1 METIGER
8 IRRLRKE
15 NELGLNVLAERV
27 GMSSQALWNLENDVV
42 GKTFEKLAPL
52 AKALGCRI
60 DDLFPEMDA
69 PEESKTVGADGFE
82 DAQKAEESNDDGWEW

>member
-8 IRRLRKE
+8 IRRLRKK
-15 NELGLNVLAERV
+15 NDLGLNVLAEKV

-42 GKTFEKLAPL
+42 GKSFVKLAPL

-60 DDLFPEMDA
+60 DDLFPEMD
-69 PEESKTVGADGFE
+69 ETQEDKTVCTDGFE
-82 DAQKAEESNDDGWEW
+82 DETMEGWSE

>member
-15 NELGLNVLAERV
+15 SDLGLNVLAEKV

-42 GKTFEKLAPL
+42 GKSFGKLAPL

-69 PEESKTVGADGFE
+69 QDESKTVGADGFE
-82 DAQKAEESNDDGWEW
+82 DETMEGWSE

>member
-8 IRRLRKE
+8 IRRLRKK
-15 NELGLNVLAERV
+15 NDLGLNVLAEKV

-42 GKTFEKLAPL
+42 GKSFVKLAPL

-60 DDLFPEMDA
+60 DDLFPEMD
-69 PEESKTVGADGFE
+69 ETQEDKTVCADGFE
-82 DAQKAEESNDDGWEW
+82 DEAMEGWSE